1 MENFNELQLHER
13 LQYAVKELGF
23 STPTP
28 IQAKAIPEILAGKDV
43 IGLAKTG
50 TGKTAA
56 FTLPSLERFLTNR
69 YDAEYEGPSI
79 LILSPTRE
87 LAFQVE
93 RNVRELAKYL
103 DINVCLL
110 LGGMPYNKQL
120 RDLEN
125 WPDIIVATPGRL
137 IDHLEQR
144 RLSLRS
150 VDTFI
155 LDEAD
160 RMLDMGFLPDIR
172 RLIGFLG
179 KDRSRQTLMFSA
191 TFPDAIERLASK
203 LMKDPVR
210 VDVTTPIRTP
220 ENIILGAFYVEKVRK
235 PRLLRELLG
244 QPEMTSVMVFCG
256 MKVEA
261 DFIFEVLKEDGL
273 NVAVLHSDRDQKE
286 RTRALENFREG
297 TVQVLVATDIAARGL
312 DIKDVTHVINY
323 DLPNNFEDFVHRVGR
338 TARAEAHGEAVSFVT
353 PGDRLTFSQIE
364 RRLGRMIERRS
375 FGDVTL
381 DGDWIDEK
389 PNLEPAPEPVAA
401 ATEETG
407 ESTAAEGEAAAEE
420 PKPRRRR
427 RR

>member
-23 STPTP
+23 STPTA
-28 IQAKAIPEILAGKDV
+28 IQAKAIPEILAGRDV

-56 FTLPSLERFLTNR
+56 FTLPSLERFLATR
-69 YDAEYEGPSI
+69 YDAEYEGPAI
-79 LILSPTRE
+79 LIISPTRE

-93 RNVRELAKYL
+93 RNVREFAKYL

-110 LGGMPYNKQL
+110 LGGMPYKKQI
-120 RDLEN
+120 RDLED
-125 WPDIIVATPGRL
+125 WPDIVVATPGRL
-137 IDHLEQR
+137 LDHLDQG
-144 RLSLRS
+144 RLSLRTI
-150 VDTFI
+150 DTFI

-172 RLIGFLG
+172 RLLGFFA
-179 KDRSRQTLMFSA
+179 KDRPRQTLMFSA
-191 TFPDAIERLASK
+191 TFPDAIERLAGR

-210 VDVTTPIRTP
+210 VDVTTPVRTP
-220 ENIILGAFYVEKVRK
+220 ENIVLGAYYVEKVRK
-235 PRLLRELLG
+235 PRLLRELLQEPG
-244 QPEMTSVMVFCG
+244 MASVMVFCG

-261 DFIFEVLKEDGL
+261 DFIYEVLKEDGR

-286 RTRALENFREG
+286 RTRALQAFREG
-297 TVQVLVATDIAARGL
+297 KVAILVATDIAARGL

-338 TARAEAHGEAVSFVT
+338 TARAEAHGEALSFVT

-364 RRLGRMIERRS
+364 RRLGRPIERRS
-375 FGDVTL
+375 FRDITL
-381 DGDWIDEK
+381 DGEWMDEK
-389 PNLEPAPEPVAA
+389 PVFEQTTPPAVSADAEP
-401 ATEETG
+401 
-407 ESTAAEGEAAAEE
+407 EAAVA
-420 PKPRRRR
+420 PPPVRRRR
-427 RR
+427 R

>member
-1 MENFNELQLHER
+1 MESFNELKLHER

-28 IQAKAIPEILAGKDV
+28 IQAKAIPEIMAGKDV

-56 FTLPSLERFLTNR
+56 FTLPTLERFVQTR
-69 YDAEYEGPSI
+69 YEGEYEGPAV

-93 RNVRELAKYL
+93 RNVKELARYL
-103 DINVCLL
+103 DINICLL

-120 RDLEN
+120 RDLDN
-125 WPDIIVATPGRL
+125 WPDIVVATPGRL
-137 IDHLEQR
+137 LDHLQQKK
-144 RLSLRS
+144 LSLRS

-172 RLIGFLG
+172 RLIGYLG
-179 KDRSRQTLMFSA
+179 DRDRQTLMFSA
-191 TFPDAIERLASK
+191 TFPDQIAGLASR
-203 LMKDPVR
+203 LMKEPVR

-235 PRLLRELLG
+235 PRLLRELLA

-256 MKVEA
+256 MKIEA
-261 DFIFEVLKEDGL
+261 DFIYEVLKEDGRS
-273 NVAVLHSDRDQKE
+273 VGVLHSDRDQKE
-286 RTRALENFREG
+286 RTRALEDFREG
-297 TVQVLVATDIAARGL
+297 KVAILVATDIAARGL

-323 DLPNNFEDFVHRVGR
+323 DLPNNFEDYVHRVGR
-338 TARAEAHGEAVSFVT
+338 TARAEAHGEALSFVT

-364 RRLGRMIERRS
+364 RKLGRVIERRS
-375 FGDVTL
+375 FSDLTI
-381 DGDWIDEK
+381 DGEWLDEK
-389 PNLEPAPEPVAA
+389 PTILATEPEAVEVTEGDEAVAA
-401 ATEETG
+401 GVEV
-407 ESTAAEGEAAAEE
+407 
-420 PKPRRRR
+420 KPPVRRRR
-427 RR
+427 RQ

>member
-1 MENFNELQLHER
+1 MESFNELQLHER

-28 IQAKAIPEILAGKDV
+28 IQAKAVPEILAGKDV

-56 FTLPSLERFLTNR
+56 FTLPTLENFLEHR
-69 YDAEYEGPSI
+69 YEGEYEGPAV

-93 RNVRELAKYL
+93 RNVKELARYL

-125 WPDIIVATPGRL
+125 WPDIVVATPGRL
-137 IDHLEQR
+137 LDHLQQK

-179 KDRSRQTLMFSA
+179 NRKRQTLMFSA
-191 TFPDAIERLASK
+191 TFPDAIARLAGN

-210 VDVTTPIRTP
+210 IDVTTPVRTP
-220 ENIILGAFYVEKVRK
+220 ENIVLGAYYVEKVRK
-235 PRLLRELLG
+235 PRLLRELLA

-256 MKVEA
+256 MKIEA
-261 DFIFEVLKEDGL
+261 DFIYDVLKEDGRS
-273 NVAVLHSDRDQKE
+273 VGVLHSDRDQKE
-286 RTRALENFREG
+286 RTRALEDFRQG
-297 TVQVLVATDIAARGL
+297 NVAILVATDIAARGL

-323 DLPNNFEDFVHRVGR
+323 DLPNNFEDYVHRVGR
-338 TARAEAHGEAVSFVT
+338 TARAEAHGEALSFVT

-364 RRLGRMIERRS
+364 RKLGRVIERKS
-375 FGDVTL
+375 FGDLTI
-381 DGDWIDEK
+381 DGEWLEEK
-389 PNLEPAPEPVAA
+389 PNLQAAPAQAP
-401 ATEETG
+401 
-407 ESTAAEGEAAAEE
+407 AEGEAAAEDGE
-420 PKPRRRR
+420 TVPAKPVRRRR
-427 RR
+427 RQ

>member
-1 MENFNELQLHER
+1 MENFNELKLHER
-13 LQYAVKELGF
+13 LQFAVKELGF

-28 IQAKAIPEILAGKDV
+28 IQAQAIPEILAGKDV

-56 FTLPSLERFLTNR
+56 FTLPTLERFLDR
-69 YDAEYEGPSI
+69 HYESEYEGPTT

-93 RNVRELAKYL
+93 RNVKEFAKYL
-103 DINVCLL
+103 DINICLL

-125 WPDIIVATPGRL
+125 WPDIVVATPGRL
-137 IDHLEQR
+137 LDHLEQR

-172 RLIGFLG
+172 RLIRYLG
-179 KDRSRQTLMFSA
+179 EGERQTLMFSA
-191 TFPDAIERLASK
+191 TFPDAIANLASR

-220 ENIILGAFYVEKVRK
+220 ENIRLGAYYVEKMRK
-235 PRLLRELLG
+235 PRLLRDLLA
-244 QPEMTSVMVFCG
+244 QPDMTSVMVFCG
-256 MKVEA
+256 MKIEA
-261 DFIFEVLKEDGL
+261 DFIYEVLKEEGRS
-273 NVAVLHSDRDQKE
+273 VAVLHSDREQRE
-286 RTRALENFREG
+286 RTRALDDFRQG
-297 TVQVLVATDIAARGL
+297 NVSILVATDIAARGL

-323 DLPNNFEDFVHRVGR
+323 DLPSNFEDFVHRVGR
-338 TARAEAHGEAVSFVT
+338 TARAEAHGEALSFVT

-364 RRLGRMIERRS
+364 RKLGRVIERHS
-375 FGDVTL
+375 FPGVTL
-381 DGDWIDEK
+381 DGEWLEEK
-389 PNLEPAPEPVAA
+389 PRLDAPAEPTEAAPA
-401 ATEETG
+401 
-407 ESTAAEGEAAAEE
+407 AAEGAEEKPAAA
-420 PKPRRRR
+420 PVRRRR
-427 RR
+427 R

>member
-1 MENFNELQLHER
+1 MENFNELKLHER

-23 STPTP
+23 STPTS
-28 IQAKAIPEILAGKDV
+28 IQAQAIPEILAGKDV

-56 FTLPSLERFLTNR
+56 FTLPTLERFLTKR
-69 YDAEYEGPSI
+69 YDAEYEGPSV

-93 RNVRELAKYL
+93 RNVKELAKYL
-103 DINVCLL
+103 DIHVCLL

-125 WPDIIVATPGRL
+125 WPDIVVATPGRL
-137 IDHLEQR
+137 LDHLEQR

-155 LDEAD
+155 LDEGD

-179 KDRSRQTLMFSA
+179 KNPDRQTLMFSA
-191 TFPDAIERLASK
+191 TFPDAIARLASQ

-210 VDVTTPIRTP
+210 IDVTTAIRTP
-220 ENIILGAFYVEKVRK
+220 ENIVLGAFYVEKVRK
-235 PRLLRELLG
+235 PKLLRSLLG

-256 MKVEA
+256 MKIEA
-261 DFIFEVLKEDGL
+261 DFIYEVLKEDGL
-273 NVAVLHSDRDQKE
+273 SVAVLHSDRDQKE
-286 RTRALENFREG
+286 RTRALEDFRQG
-297 TVQVLVATDIAARGL
+297 NVAILVATDIAARGL
-312 DIKDVTHVINY
+312 DIKDVTHVVNY

-338 TARAEAHGEAVSFVT
+338 TARAEAHGEALSFVT

-364 RRLGRMIERRS
+364 RRLGRVIERRS
-375 FGDVTL
+375 FGDITL

-389 PNLEPAPEPVAA
+389 PNLEPPAEPAAVAAGGAEAEKEGAPE
-401 ATEETG
+401 
-407 ESTAAEGEAAAEE
+407 AEA
-420 PKPRRRR
+420 PKPRARRR
-427 RR
+427 RQ